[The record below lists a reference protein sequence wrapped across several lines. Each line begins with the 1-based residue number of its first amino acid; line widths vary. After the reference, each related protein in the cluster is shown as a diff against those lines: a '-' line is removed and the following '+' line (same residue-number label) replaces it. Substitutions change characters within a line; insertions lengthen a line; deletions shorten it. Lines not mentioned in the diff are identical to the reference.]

1 MQIEVGLYYT
11 LLMRVY
17 RGLGYLRQI
26 PIHFYFMR
34 TWHWLQPSPKIGVDH
49 RSTPTLGNEAWQD
62 LSLAW
67 DDVDL
72 EKPSRKIYVSFSTRE
87 KITSK

>member
-17 RGLGYLRQI
+17 RGLAYLRQI

-34 TWHWLQPSPKIGVDH
+34 TWH
-49 RSTPTLGNEAWQD
+49 
-62 LSLAW
+62 
-67 DDVDL
+67 
-72 EKPSRKIYVSFSTRE
+72 
-87 KITSK
+87 